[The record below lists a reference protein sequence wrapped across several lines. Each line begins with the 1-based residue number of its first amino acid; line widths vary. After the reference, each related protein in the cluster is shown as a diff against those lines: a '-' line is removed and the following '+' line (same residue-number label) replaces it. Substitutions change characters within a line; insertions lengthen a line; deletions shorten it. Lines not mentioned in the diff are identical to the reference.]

1 MKINFER
8 LRSGLLFAA
17 FLVLIAMPVVPV
29 QAAEPVRVLIRNVHL
44 IDREGVKEDALVN
57 ILITDGTLEVVTQDE
72 IDSGVAKLN
81 IDAKDG
87 FLLGN
92 LAIGARVNIRFLPL
106 DLI

>member
-44 IDREGVKEDALVN
+44 IDREGVKEDALV
-57 ILITDGTLEVVTQDE
+57 TDGTLEVVTQDE